1 MWFSRVN
8 FINSILDVSLLDEE
22 KRESATLNLT
32 GSKEDDIEESGE
44 ENEDSKEDND
54 DGN

>member
-1 MWFSRVN
+1 M
-8 FINSILDVSLLDEE
+8 SLLDEE

-44 ENEDSKEDND
+44 ENDDSKEDND